1 MTRSRCASARRAEG
15 ARTENEKN
23 RNNRGQSDCFRLHSA
38 VFEAENTADA
48 KEALL
53 RLAEDEE
60 YAIIFIVDRYAREL
74 EEEINKYSGRKT
86 PAITVL
92 PDALS
97 REGELSFGMMRIK
110 RNVERAVGAD
120 ILFRD

>member
-1 MTRSRCASARRAEG
+1 MKKIGIIGDRATVSG
-15 ARTENEKN
+15 FIALGYT
-23 RNNRGQSDCFRLHSA
+23 

-74 EEEINKYSGRKT
+74 EEEINKYSGRKA